1 MSQKDGVYVGQSEME
16 SKVCVCVC
24 VIFLCFDLSPH
35 YLPLPVVKCMAVIAA
50 QEVRRRM
57 DGRRDGWGIPV
68 EC

>member
-1 MSQKDGVYVGQSEME
+1 M
-16 SKVCVCVC
+16 CVC